1 MTIVRND
8 DTMNRYLRKVHL
20 FRLLV
25 LLDLLLVG
33 NLFGQERLILRGE
46 VIDGETRK
54 PVPQVNVLIRGQKIG
69 MSTDSTGSFR
79 LALPIGVHY
88 VVVFSHV
95 AYHKVMRD
103 VFSEE
108 ARDIQLQILLQP
120 EPVQLQEVTVLGRKP
135 VTLSKAA
142 IERAAYRLDGAEF
155 ERLGEPDMEK
165 AMEYL
170 LPTVVERLET
180 RMSLVRRGD
189 RLVDSPSDFT
199 LYVNGEWKESLY
211 LDDIDPFSVRR
222 VLVWDVGPFDSAPLG
237 LPLRRGARYVVLVQT
252 K

>member
-1 MTIVRND
+1 MI
-8 DTMNRYLRKVHL
+8 RYLHRVPH
-20 FRLLV
+20 FELLV
-25 LLDLLLVG
+25 LSNLLLVAS
-33 NLFGQERLILRGE
+33 LFGQERFILKGE
-46 VIDGETRK
+46 VTDSETRK
-54 PVPQVNVLIRGQKIG
+54 PVPYVNVLVRGEKIG
-69 MSTDSTGSFR
+69 TSTDSAGFFQ
-79 LALPIGVHY
+79 LALPTGVHY

-95 AYHKVMRD
+95 AYRKLARD

-108 ARDIQLQILLQP
+108 AKGIELRVSLQP
-120 EPVQLQEVTVLGRKP
+120 EPIQLQEVTVLGRKP

-142 IERAAYRLDGAEF
+142 IERAAWRVDGAEF

-165 AMEYL
+165 TMEYL
-170 LPTVVERLET
+170 LPTIVRPLVV
-180 RMSLVRRGD
+180 RMSLVQRGD

-199 LYVNGEWKESLY
+199 LYVNGEWKESLF

-222 VLVWDVGPFDSAPLG
+222 VLVWDVVPVDMAPLG

>member
-1 MTIVRND
+1 MT
-8 DTMNRYLRKVHL
+8 RYLHKVAH
-20 FRLLV
+20 FKLLV
-25 LLDLLLVG
+25 LVNLLLVAS
-33 NLFGQERLILRGE
+33 LFGQERFILKGE
-46 VIDGETRK
+46 AIDGETRK
-54 PVPQVNVLIRGQKIG
+54 PVPYVNVLIRGEKIG
-69 MSTDSTGSFR
+69 TSTDSTGSFR
-79 LALPIGVHY
+79 LVLPTGIHY

-95 AYHKVMRD
+95 AYRKVTRD

-108 ARDIQLQILLQP
+108 AKDIRLNVSLQP

-135 VTLSKAA
+135 VTLNKAA

-170 LPTVVERLET
+170 LPTVVRPLET
-180 RMSLVRRGD
+180 RMSLARRGD

-199 LYVNGEWKESLY
+199 LYVNGEWKESLL
-211 LDDIDPFSVRR
+211 LDDVDPFSVRR
-222 VLVWDVGPFDSAPLG
+222 VLVWDVRPFDSAPLG